1 MSKWSEELQEK
12 TRLEVF
18 PGAVLKDEDH
28 NYGIFTEV
36 NGQIIIKGV
45 NNDGLMLLPNEE
57 TIASF
62 ATVMEMVEAGWVMD

>member
-36 NGQIIIKGV
+36 NGQVIIKGV
-45 NNDGLMLLPNEE
+45 NNDGGDV
-57 TIASF
+57 TS
-62 ATVMEMVEAGWVMD
+62 

>member
-18 PGAVLKDEDH
+18 PGAVLKDEEH
-28 NYGIFTEV
+28 NYGIFTED
-36 NGQIIIKGV
+36 NGRVIIKGV

-57 TIASF
+57 IIASF
-62 ATVMEMVEAGWVMD
+62 GTVMEMVEAGWVMD